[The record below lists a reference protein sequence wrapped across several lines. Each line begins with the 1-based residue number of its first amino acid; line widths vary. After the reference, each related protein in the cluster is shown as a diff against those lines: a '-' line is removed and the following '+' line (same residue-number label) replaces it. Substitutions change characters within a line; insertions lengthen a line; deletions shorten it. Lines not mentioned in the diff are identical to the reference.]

1 MGTSKAQREGVMV
14 ICKCGCGKEFKA
26 FPVYR
31 SKAEGGGLRVPEY
44 YRGHNPNCR
53 KTQAGNVPVWN
64 KGLRKGDHPSI
75 DRMGFQPGHEPYNDW
90 SHVNQRLAND
100 PELRAKWLASKKG
113 QIAWNK
119 GLTVKDYPNG
129 VVTGPANGNWKG
141 GHRGAVDT
149 SAWKRLRVE
158 TLKRD
163 NYTCQQCGDRNRK
176 GRGSRINLEVHH
188 IVVVCDAPHLA
199 LEPSNLLTL
208 CRPCHFK
215 THNYGSKAVKAKND
229 AAP

>member
-14 ICKCGCGKEFKA
+14 TCKCGCGITFKA

-31 SKAEGGGLRVPEY
+31 KRSEGGGLCAPEY
-44 YRGHNPNCR
+44 HVGHHPSSR
-53 KTQAGNVPVWN
+53 KNQTGNVPTWN

-90 SHVNQRLAND
+90 SHVNELLATD
-100 PELRAKWLASKKG
+100 PELRARWIAAKRG
-113 QIAWNK
+113 QVAWNK
-119 GLTVKDYPNG
+119 GLTKEQYQNG
-129 VVTGPANGNWKG
+129 IASGADHGNWKG
-141 GHRGAVDT
+141 GHRGTVDT
-149 SAWKRLRVE
+149 AAWQKLRRE

-163 NYTCQQCGDRNRK
+163 NYTCQQCGDKNRK

-188 IVVVCDAPHLA
+188 IVAICDAPELA
-199 LEPSNLLTL
+199 LEPSNVTTL

-215 THNYGSKAVKAKND
+215 THNFGSKAVKSKND

>member
-1 MGTSKAQREGVMV
+1 MGTSKVQRQRVSV
-14 ICKCGCGKEFKA
+14 TCKCGCGTVFSA

-31 SKAEGGGLRVPEY
+31 SKADGGGLRVPEY
-44 YRGHNPNCR
+44 FRGHSPGCR
-53 KTQAGNVPVWN
+53 KNQTGNKPTWN
-64 KGLRKGDHPSI
+64 KGLHKNDHPSI
-75 DRMGFQPGHEPYNDW
+75 DRMGFQPGHKPYNDW
-90 SHVNQRLAND
+90 SHVNEKLATD
-100 PELRAKWLASKKG
+100 PELRARWLASKR
-113 QIAWNK
+113 QQVPWNK
-119 GLTVKDYPNG
+119 GLTREQYANG
-129 VVTGPANGNWKG
+129 FATGSKNGNWKG

-149 SAWKRLRVE
+149 AEWQKLRRE

-188 IVVVCDAPHLA
+188 IVAVCDAPDRA
-199 LEPSNLLTL
+199 LDLSNLTTL

-215 THNYGSKAVKAKND
+215 THNYGSKAVKRNE